1 MGFFIAINKKIKYFC
16 NMNKKL
22 EILLSG
28 GTVTTSEKGNSM
40 LPLIKSGQKH
50 KLEPTTWESVV
61 VNDIVYCKVKGKF
74 YTHLVTAKNENRG
87 CQISNNQGFVN
98 GWTKQVYGKVVEIY
112 D

>member
-1 MGFFIAINKKIKYFC
+1 
-16 NMNKKL
+16 
-22 EILLSG
+22 
-28 GTVTTSEKGNSM
+28 
-40 LPLIKSGQKH
+40 
-50 KLEPTTWESVV
+50 V

-74 YTHLVTAKNENRG
+74 YTHLVTAKNEKRG